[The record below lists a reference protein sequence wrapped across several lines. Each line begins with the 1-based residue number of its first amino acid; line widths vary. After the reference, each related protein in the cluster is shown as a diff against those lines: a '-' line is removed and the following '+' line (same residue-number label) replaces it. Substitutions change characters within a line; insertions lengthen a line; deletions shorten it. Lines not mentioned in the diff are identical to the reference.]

1 MCRFDAIV
9 HPNRRLRFVE
19 VRYSLFQRKSLF
31 DVSELVDNEPWDV
44 FLSAFNAEE
53 RINRVFAAVPA
64 SKKQFFQLPDYR
76 VNDETISETIL
87 SPQGD
92 TESEIVAEIVSSG
105 GVEQG
110 ARVCIDATGVV
121 RQYLPALMKC
131 LMLQGVNRFHLM
143 YSEPARYGNKE
154 ETRFSSTEY
163 IEVRQVFGFEG
174 SHNTDTSRDVLIIGA
189 GYEQSLITAVSE
201 SKSHADKRV
210 IYGFPSMRADMY
222 QESVLSSYI
231 SRESLGEKA
240 VMSPRFA
247 PAYDPFVTAET
258 LQSIVSEI
266 ESSKGTISNLY
277 LAPVS
282 SKPMTIGFALY
293 YLLERQQ
300 TSTSI
305 ILPFAES
312 YSNRSAFGIGRIWIY
327 HVELDFFAQ

>member
-1 MCRFDAIV
+1 MG
-9 HPNRRLRFVE
+9 
-19 VRYSLFQRKSLF
+19 VRYSLFLRESLR
-31 DVSELVDNEPWDV
+31 DVRELDGYGPWDV

-53 RINRVFAAVPA
+53 RINSVFASVPA
-64 SKKQFFQLPDYR
+64 SKKRFFQLPDYR
-76 VNDETISETIL
+76 TNGATNAGTIL
-87 SPQGD
+87 SLQGN
-92 TESEIVAEIVSSG
+92 TESEIVAEIVSMG
-105 GVEQG
+105 GVEAG

-121 RQYLPALMKC
+121 RHYLPALMKG
-131 LMLQGVNRFHLM
+131 LALHGVHKFHLL

-154 ETRFSSTEY
+154 ETKFSSSEH
-163 IEVRQVFGFEG
+163 IGVRQVFGFEG
-174 SHNTDTSRDVLIIGA
+174 SHNTDTSRDVLIVGA
-189 GYEQSLITAVSE
+189 GYEQSLITAVSDA
-201 SKSHADKRV
+201 KNHADKRV

-222 QESVLSSYI
+222 QESVLSSYV

-240 VMSPRFA
+240 VKSPRFA

-266 ESSKGTISNLY
+266 ESRDGRISNLY

-293 YLLERQQ
+293 YLLERQD

-327 HVELDFFAQ
+327 YIELDFTL